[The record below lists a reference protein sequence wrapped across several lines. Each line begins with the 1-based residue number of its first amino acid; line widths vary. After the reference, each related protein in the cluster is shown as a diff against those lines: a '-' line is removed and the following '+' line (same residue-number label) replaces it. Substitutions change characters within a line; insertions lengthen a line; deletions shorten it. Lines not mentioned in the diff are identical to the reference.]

1 MVRRFLFMGMAALF
15 AGCGGR
21 VIDQVPGQ
29 PPRLIRIDWFG
40 QQCFRIK
47 SSLGISILTNPFT
60 PGTVDF
66 DPPKGLA
73 PEILLI
79 TNENSKANNVD
90 LIDNTPRILR
100 GSVGIGD
107 NAPAG
112 VRITGVPIF
121 KDPEKQDVSDLN
133 VAFRWTMDGL
143 KFCFLGDVRGA
154 LTREVASKIGS
165 VDVVFLP
172 VDNSDLTGAERAEII
187 TQLRPRV
194 IIPMGGAA
202 DIAQFAGGFTAVY
215 RSGST
220 AALISREALPAQ
232 QTVLVFKAP

>member
-1 MVRRFLFMGMAALF
+1 MGMAALL

-21 VIDQVPGQ
+21 AINQVPGQ
-29 PPRLIRIDWFG
+29 APRLLRIDWFG
-40 QQCFRIK
+40 HQCFRIK
-47 SSLGISILTNPFT
+47 SSLGISIVTNPFT
-60 PGTVDF
+60 SGAVDF
-66 DPPKGLA
+66 EPPKGLA

-79 TNENSKANNVD
+79 TNENAKANNVD
-90 LIDNTPRILR
+90 LIENTPRILR

-121 KDPEKQDVSDLN
+121 KDPEKPDVSDLN
-133 VAFRWTMDGL
+133 VAYRWTMDGL
-143 KFCFLGDVRGA
+143 KFCFLGDVRAA
-154 LTREVASKIGS
+154 LTREAASRIGA
-165 VDVVFLP
+165 VDVLFLP
-172 VDNSDLTGAERAEII
+172 VDHSDLTGSERAELIA
-187 TQLRPRV
+187 QLRPRV
-194 IIPMGGAA
+194 IIPMGGTA
-202 DIAQFAGGFTAVY
+202 DIAQFASGFTAVY